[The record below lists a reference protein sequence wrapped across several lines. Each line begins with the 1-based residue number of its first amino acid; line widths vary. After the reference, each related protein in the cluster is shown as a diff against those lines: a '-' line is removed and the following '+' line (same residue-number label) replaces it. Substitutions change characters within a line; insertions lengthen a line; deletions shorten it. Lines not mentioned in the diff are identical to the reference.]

1 MPSDVKPLSREEFS
15 RRFEV
20 GEVLGRGTTSLVR
33 AARCRQT
40 GELFAC
46 KVMSKS
52 KITQRARVVE
62 EISILKTAR
71 HQGLVRLHE
80 VAETSDELLLLM
92 DLALGGD
99 LYERIVQKI
108 RYTESETKRLMRT
121 LLDALKY
128 LHGQGVIH
136 RDVKPENILLT
147 SREVDTNIKLS
158 DFGLAKNL
166 GTARVED
173 SVEVDANLVA
183 AAKGYYLAKEQKQ
196 QANNAKESN
205 SVGSSKRNPA
215 LSAEAMVPA
224 MSEMSV
230 AGDDSTAASNGEDD
244 HSYGGATSTTSPS
257 SQKSEKHQGSSR
269 MELEQMVRGRSRAYT
284 SCGTDY
290 YVAPEVLL
298 GKGYGPQVD
307 IWSAGVVMYVLLCG
321 SPPFGADSA
330 EDVSV
335 LYREIL
341 IGSVSFEMSA
351 WKDISPAAKDL
362 IRRMLTTDPS
372 KRVSAAEA
380 GAHPW
385 FRNESV

>member
-1 MPSDVKPLSREEFS
+1 VPSDVKPLSREEFS

-62 EISILKTAR
+62 EISILKTVR

-230 AGDDSTAASNGEDD
+230 AGDDATAASNGEND

-269 MELEQMVRGRSRAYT
+269 IELEQMVRGRSRAYT